1 MAKNREKVFFCG
13 RRFEMDEEGRL
24 IPLTMSELAYK
35 GKYGED
41 TVSIRVPV
49 SLLPLLRHI
58 LKTVEGIEIV
68 RRNIEGN
75 ILNTTPELM
84 GCDTL
89 KEMYDQDWRRA
100 VAYAMRASTAVRK
113 RKQKEE
119 ESFSNRA
126 QEK

>member
-24 IPLTMSELAYK
+24 IPLTPSELAYR

-41 TVSIRVPV
+41 TVSVRVPV
-49 SLLPLLRHI
+49 SLLPLLRSI
-58 LKTVEGIEIV
+58 LKTIEGIEIV

-89 KEMYDQDWRRA
+89 KQMYDEDWRRA